1 MYLLNTLMRRAS
13 RRSSTTGRHRLN
25 RRVFRCWDV
34 PAHSFG
40 AQFWRLTWPSSFGAS
55 RVFRCWDVPAGCS
68 TLVPRCRCCYISVD
82 EEDAGASLPLL
93 HALNARA
100 GRALR
105 SGRRSADAPLDRVQ
119 CPHPTVCDSEK

>member
-1 MYLLNTLMRRAS
+1 MLGRAGS
-13 RRSSTTGRHRLN
+13 LVWRAILAPHLAEL
-25 RRVFRCWDV
+25 FR
-34 PAHSFG
+34 
-40 AQFWRLTWPSSFGAS
+40 RLTRFPMLG
-55 RVFRCWDVPAGCS
+55 R
-68 TLVPRCRCCYISVD
+68 YISVD

-119 CPHPTVCDSEK
+119 CPHPTVCDSEKRLCD